1 MISEFVDPGH
11 FYSVIPNITNNYNN
25 TNSKFLDL
33 DFNDSNHTCILN
45 ELSNY
50 LQDFDTS
57 FGPINNNANTILQ
70 RKNSLQYS
78 LMNGSFEWMDARIL
92 YYFLQKNKP
101 KKIIEIGSGNSTL
114 LMHNTKKKFNL
125 DVEIICIEPYPEES
139 TDITSDHN
147 WLKILAKKGEITL
160 IEEKLENVNIELF
173 KELGEND
180 ILFIDS
186 THVAKLDS
194 DVMYYFTKI
203 FPQLNAGV
211 MVHIHDIFFPYD
223 YPLDWLKGG
232 RFWNE
237 QYFLYVFLQFNT
249 KFKIQFCNSYAV
261 YKFED
266 KLKDIQKEYYEFKNK
281 IVNEAFG
288 GGSIWLKVV

>member
-223 YPLDWLKGG
+223 YPLDWLIQG

>member
-1 MISEFVDPGH
+1 MISEFVKPGH
-11 FYSVIPNITNNYNN
+11 FYSVIPNITKNYNN
-25 TNSKFLDL
+25 TDTKFLDL
-33 DFNDSNHTCILN
+33 YFNDINHIRILN
-45 ELSNY
+45 DINNY

-57 FGPINNNANTILQ
+57 FGPLNNKPDTILQ
-70 RKNSLQYS
+70 RKNNLQYS
-78 LMNGSFEWMDARIL
+78 LTNGSFEWMDGRML

-114 LMHNTKKKFNL
+114 LMYNTKKKFNL
-125 DVEIICIEPYPEES
+125 DFEIICIEPYPEQS
-139 TDITSDHN
+139 TDITSNHN
-147 WLKILAKKGEITL
+147 WLKVLNKMGEITL
-160 IEEKLENVNIELF
+160 IEKNLQDVHIDVF
-173 KELGEND
+173 KELKAND

-203 FPQLNAGV
+203 LPQLNNDV
-211 MVHIHDIFFPYD
+211 MVHIHDIFFPHD

-237 QYFLYVFLQFNT
+237 QYLLYVFLQFNT

-261 YKFED
+261 YKF
-266 KLKDIQKEYYEFKNK
+266 KDILKNIQKNYYEFKMGITNK
-281 IVNEAFG
+281 PFG
-288 GGSIWLKVV
+288 GGSIWLKVT